1 MLLNIVVG
9 DHHLH
14 FLHQAEKT
22 LCQLLNTHFKFQVL
36 ACTWNGSAALAAIRD
51 TQPQLALL
59 ALNLP
64 EHNALQIAQA
74 SQVLSPQTQII
85 ICSCQTQQV
94 CLEDLLT
101 ARISGYLLKDRLD
114 RLPVAVKCILQQ
126 QVYFEPEV
134 LQNAYQKS
142 LNKHLII
149 NENLISSPFETRL
162 LDLLSQGLTQG
173 QMVKAL
179 NMNLNT
185 LKSHLRQLRLKYQC
199 SSLNE
204 LRLKLNYSQKDMGL

>member
-14 FLHQAEKT
+14 FLHQIEKT
-22 LCQLLNTHFKFQVL
+22 LQQLLHTQFKFCLL
-36 ACTWNGSAALAAIRD
+36 ACAWSGPATLAAIRD

-64 EHNALQIAQA
+64 EQNALQVAQA
-74 SQVLSPQTQII
+74 SQVLSPQTQIV

-94 CLEDLLT
+94 CLEDLLA
-101 ARISGYLLKDRLD
+101 ARISGYLFKERLD
-114 RLPVAVKCILQQ
+114 RLPIALKQVLQH
-126 QVYFEPEV
+126 QVYFEPEI

-142 LNKHLII
+142 LSNHQNSADKTPEL
-149 NENLISSPFETRL
+149 SPFETRL
-162 LDLLSQGLTQG
+162 LDLLSQG
-173 QMVKAL
+173 QMAKAL

-185 LKSHLRQLRLKYQC
+185 LKSHLRQLRLKYLC
-199 SSLNE
+199 DSLHE
-204 LRLKLNYSQKDMGL
+204 LRLKLNYRPRDSDL